1 MFVVDCE
8 DMELSGCGTAL
19 VTPFLANGDVD
30 WHALKSLVRW
40 QIESGIHFLVPTGST
55 GEACALL
62 EEEWLHLV
70 RLVVEAGEGRVPIFI
85 GCSHN
90 TSRQAIERVK
100 KLQAIPGVD
109 GVLTANP
116 YYTKPTQEG
125 QYQHFRAIAENTHLQ
140 VLIYNIPSRT
150 GINLLPETTARL
162 AEIPNIVG
170 IKESSGNLQQ
180 ITEVVHSVPDRFRVF
195 AGDDNLALPILSV
208 GGTGV
213 ISVAAN
219 AIPAQMTR
227 MTDAALENDWTLAR
241 KLYRKYYPLIIGNF
255 IEPNPQPIKCVLAL
269 MGRIQ
274 EEYRLPMMPV
284 VPKTRAHLE
293 RLVNEL
299 GLLEAVS
306 AGKQS
311 ADELAAVPS
320 KRK

>member
-1 MFVVDCE
+1 
-8 DMELSGCGTAL
+8 MELSGCGTAL
-19 VTPFLANGDVD
+19 VTPFLSNGDMD
-30 WHALKSLVRW
+30 EQALQSLVRW
-40 QIESGIHFLVPTGST
+40 QIENGIHFLVPTGST

-62 EEEWLHLV
+62 EEEWLRLV
-70 RLVVEAGEGRVPIFI
+70 QLVVEAGEGRVPIFV

-90 TSRQAIERVK
+90 TSRQAIARVK

-170 IKESSGNLQQ
+170 IKESCGNLQQ
-180 ITEVVHSVPDRFRVF
+180 ITEVVNSVPDRFRVF

-208 GGTGV
+208 GGAGV

-219 AIPAQMTR
+219 VIPAQMSR
-227 MTDAALENDWTLAR
+227 MVDAALENDWPLAR
-241 KLYRKYYPLIIGNF
+241 QLYRKYYPLITGNF
-255 IEPNPQPIKCVLAL
+255 IEPNPQPVKSVLAM

-274 EEYRLPMMPV
+274 EVYRLPLMPV
-284 VPKTRAHLE
+284 VPKTRAYLE
-293 RLVNEL
+293 QLAGEL
-299 GLLEAVS
+299 GLLEPVAAGKHS
-306 AGKQS
+306 AG
-311 ADELAAVPS
+311 ELTSVS
-320 KRK
+320 TRK

>member
-1 MFVVDCE
+1 
-8 DMELSGCGTAL
+8 MELSGCGTAL
-19 VTPFLANGDVD
+19 VTPFLSNGDVD

-70 RLVVEAGEGRVPIFI
+70 RLVVETGEGRVPIFI

-180 ITEVVHSVPDRFRVF
+180 ITEVVHSVPDRFHVF

-241 KLYRKYYPLIIGNF
+241 TLYRKYYPLIIGNF
-255 IEPNPQPIKCVLAL
+255 IEPNPQPVKCVLAL

-284 VPKTRAHLE
+284 IPKTRAHLE

-299 GLLEAVS
+299 GLLETVS

-311 ADELAAVPS
+311 ADDLATAS
-320 KRK
+320 GKRN

>member
-1 MFVVDCE
+1 
-8 DMELSGCGTAL
+8 MELSGCGTAL
-19 VTPFLANGDVD
+19 VTPFLSNGDVD
-30 WHALKSLVRW
+30 WNALQSLVRW

-62 EEEWLHLV
+62 EEEWLRLV
-70 RLVVEAGEGRVPIFI
+70 RLVVEAGEGRVPIFV

-140 VLIYNIPSRT
+140 VLVYNIPSRT

-162 AEIPNIVG
+162 AEIPNIIG

-180 ITEVVHSVPDRFRVF
+180 ITEVVHSVPDRFKVF

-208 GGTGV
+208 GGAGV

-227 MTDAALENDWTLAR
+227 MTDAALENDWPLAR
-241 KLYRKYYPLIIGNF
+241 QLYRKYYPLIIGNF
-255 IEPNPQPIKCVLAL
+255 IEPNPQPVKCVLAL

-284 VPKTRAHLE
+284 VPKTRAYLE
-293 RLVNEL
+293 RLVGDL
-299 GLLEAVS
+299 GLLETVS
-306 AGKQS
+306 VGKQS
-311 ADELAAVPS
+311 ADERISASS
-320 KRK
+320 KK

>member
-1 MFVVDCE
+1 
-8 DMELSGCGTAL
+8 MELSGCGTAL
-19 VTPFLANGDVD
+19 VTPFLSNGDVD
-30 WHALKSLVRW
+30 WDALQSLVRW

-70 RLVVEAGEGRVPIFI
+70 RLVVEAGEGRVPIFV

-125 QYQHFRAIAENTHLQ
+125 QFQHFRAIAENTHLQ
-140 VLIYNIPSRT
+140 VLVYNIPSRT

-180 ITEVVHSVPDRFRVF
+180 ITEVVHSVPDRFKVF

-208 GGTGV
+208 GGAGV

-227 MTDAALENDWTLAR
+227 MTDAALENDWPLAR
-241 KLYRKYYPLIIGNF
+241 QLYRKYYPLIIGNF
-255 IEPNPQPIKCVLAL
+255 IEPNPQPVKCVLAL

-274 EEYRLPMMPV
+274 EEYRLPMLPV
-284 VPKTRAHLE
+284 VPKTRAYLE
-293 RLVNEL
+293 RLVGDL
-299 GLLEAVS
+299 GLLETVS
-306 AGKQS
+306 VGKQS
-311 ADELAAVPS
+311 ADERIAAAG
-320 KRK
+320 KK